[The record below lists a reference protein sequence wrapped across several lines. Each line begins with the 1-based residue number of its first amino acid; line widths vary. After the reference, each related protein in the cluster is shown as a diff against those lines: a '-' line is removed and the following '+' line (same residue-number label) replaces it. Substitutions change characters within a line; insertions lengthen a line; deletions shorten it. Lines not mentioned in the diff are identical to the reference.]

1 MDEIPY
7 PDEDVRPLVYT
18 LRSAMFSW
26 HDAEHRPVVKFAEDM
41 TMQEFLDVA
50 GEQPGTLQKHA
61 RMIAAFMNQE
71 GAGEQT
77 TLGEILSHD
86 LKGDRR
92 QRIEI
97 NEETVKQVLLN
108 DLVSQYRFLK
118 AGEADSSNTK
128 ETYFL
133 TLQNVRTICRLAE
146 KLGFNETLLRA
157 EAQEIANYEPK
168 SPVF

>member
-1 MDEIPY
+1 MDDIPY
-7 PDEDVRPLVYT
+7 PDEDVRPLVRT

-26 HDAEHRPVVKFAEDM
+26 HDTEHRPVVKFAEDM
-41 TMQEFLDVA
+41 TMQDFLDVA
-50 GEQPGTLQKHA
+50 EEQPGTQQKHA
-61 RMIAAFMNQE
+61 RMIAALMNQE

-86 LKGDRR
+86 LKGDH

-97 NEETVKQVLLN
+97 NEETVKQVLLD

-118 AGEADSSNTK
+118 AGEADNTNTK

-133 TLQNVRTICRLAE
+133 TLQTVRTICRLAE

-157 EAQEIANYEPK
+157 EAQEIADYEPK
-168 SPVF
+168 PPVF